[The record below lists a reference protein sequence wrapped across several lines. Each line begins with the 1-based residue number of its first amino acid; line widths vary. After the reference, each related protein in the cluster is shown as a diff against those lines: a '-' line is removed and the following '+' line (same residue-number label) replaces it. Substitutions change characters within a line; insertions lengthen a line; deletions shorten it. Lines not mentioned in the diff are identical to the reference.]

1 LRRDPKNKGPPN
13 ADERRRNEA
22 KQQKLLQSESSDQNR
37 GGYRSNHVTQRQR
50 TCQDSE
56 NSLIE
61 VKVSEIEV
69 EKKEEKPETK
79 VEKECCSK
87 K

>member
-1 LRRDPKNKGPPN
+1 
-13 ADERRRNEA
+13 
-22 KQQKLLQSESSDQNR
+22 
-37 GGYRSNHVTQRQR
+37 
-50 TCQDSE
+50 
-56 NSLIE
+56 

-87 K
+87 KCPETSIELVWK